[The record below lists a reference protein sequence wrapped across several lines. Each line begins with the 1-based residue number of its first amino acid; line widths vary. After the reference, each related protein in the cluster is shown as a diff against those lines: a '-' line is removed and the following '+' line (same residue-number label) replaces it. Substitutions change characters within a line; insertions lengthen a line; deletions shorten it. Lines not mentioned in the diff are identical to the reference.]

1 VFVLYIILGALLDEV
16 SMVVL
21 TVPFYMPAINALGID
36 VIWFG
41 ILIILA
47 WQIGMILPPAGMM
60 AFIAK
65 KIVKEPTIETVYK
78 GCIPFAA
85 ALVVIEILVIL
96 FPEIA
101 LFLPNMMA
109 GK

>member
-1 VFVLYIILGALLDEV
+1 
-16 SMVVL
+16 MVVL

-36 VIWFG
+36 LIWFG

-47 WQIGMILPPAGMM
+47 WQLGMILPPVGMM
-60 AFIAK
+60 AFVAQN
-65 KIVKEPTIETVYK
+65 IVKEPTIEMVYK

-85 ALVVIEILVIL
+85 VLVIIEAL
-96 FPEIA
+96 IIAFPEIA

>member
-21 TVPFYMPAINALGID
+21 TVPFYMPAINAFGID
-36 VIWFG
+36 VIGFG
-41 ILIILA
+41 ILILLA

-60 AFIAK
+60 AFVAQ

-78 GCIPFAA
+78 GCIRFAE
-85 ALVVIEILVIL
+85 ALVVIETLVTL
-96 FPEIA
+96 SPEIA